1 MSPIGQ
7 SVPDLSHLSDAEL
20 SQLLKGYG
28 VNVGPINAA
37 TRRTYE
43 RRLLKLQSDG
53 DAAPRSQVVNDVDHS
68 VDEDITA
75 SSVEQELSISTADVA
90 TSPYH
95 QFDAEHGNTSQDI
108 TASSVEQEL
117 SVSTA
122 DVATSPYCQSEN
134 ERGNTNQAVVKEKH
148 RSVKTTIAATP
159 SRHWTENNKEVLSR
173 EKYEE
178 RSVKPTVA
186 TAPARHWPQIDKEEI
201 PVRHPEPSSRP
212 IPVLTKIPQPVMSKV
227 REREFFSPIESRPS
241 LPINRRTPVPR
252 ATPITSYAKPS
263 RPALTKLPQ
272 EKRTEYPAWLP
283 LLVVAIAV
291 ILGYL
296 IYANM
301 EPAAKSNIPGGSNK
315 IEV

>member
-159 SRHWTENNKEVLSR
+159 SRHWTENNKE
-173 EKYEE
+173 
-178 RSVKPTVA
+178 
-186 TAPARHWPQIDKEEI
+186 EI